1 MGEGLLTPRLDDPS
15 SMRHEGVALAPCM
28 HQEGDQ
34 GKSRKQVLARD
45 EKFDNIV
52 HKPSTHMREAKHMV

>member
-1 MGEGLLTPRLDDPS
+1 MTRVQCG
-15 SMRHEGVALAPCM
+15 MRALPWPHACIR
-28 HQEGDQ
+28 EGDQ

-52 HKPSTHMREAKHMV
+52 HKPSTHMREAKHIV